1 METISLLLSTSV
13 LLWGCAFVARTEQG
27 KCLQVL
33 ESALLCMWMRSTLC
47 WSVRALQKQQSM
59 PDIISLASLSDIDFF
74 VVVVEC
80 S

>member
-1 METISLLLSTSV
+1 MLA
-13 LLWGCAFVARTEQG
+13 GFG
-27 KCLQVL
+27 KCFFMYVD
-33 ESALLCMWMRSTLC
+33 EKYC

-59 PDIISLASLSDIDFF
+59 PDIISLASLSDIDFV